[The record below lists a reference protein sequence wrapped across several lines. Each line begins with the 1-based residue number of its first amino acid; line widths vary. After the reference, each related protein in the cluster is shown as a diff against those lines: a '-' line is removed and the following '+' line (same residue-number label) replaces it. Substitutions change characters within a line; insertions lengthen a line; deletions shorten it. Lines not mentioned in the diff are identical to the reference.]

1 MAITVNLPPGL
12 QEQAEAAAA
21 SENCGLAEFVTAAV
35 REAVE
40 RRALAH
46 TPAVAESAA
55 RIAAQ
60 DREIL
65 DRLGS

>member
-12 QEQAEAAAA
+12 QEQAEIAAA
-21 SENCGLAEFVTAAV
+21 SEHCGLAEFVTVAV
-35 REAVE
+35 REAVD
-40 RRALAH
+40 RWAHAHAL
-46 TPAVAESAA
+46 AVAESAA
-55 RIAAQ
+55 RIALQ

>member
-12 QEQAEAAAA
+12 QERAETAAAA
-21 SENCGLAEFVTAAV
+21 EHCGLAEFVTAAV
-35 REAVE
+35 RDAVE
-40 RRALAH
+40 RWAHEHAL
-46 TPAVAESAA
+46 AVAESAA
-55 RIAAQ
+55 RIALQ

>member
-12 QEQAEAAAA
+12 QEQAEIAAA
-21 SENCGLAEFVTAAV
+21 SEHCSLAEFVAAAV
-35 REAVE
+35 HEAVQ
-40 RRALAH
+40 RWAH
-46 TPAVAESAA
+46 AHAQAVAESAA
-55 RIAAQ
+55 RIARQ

>member
-12 QEQAEAAAA
+12 QEQAEVAAA
-21 SENCGLAEFVTAAV
+21 SEHCSLAEFVTAAV
-35 REAVE
+35 REAVD
-40 RRALAH
+40 RRAHAH
-46 TPAVAESAA
+46 RLAVAEAAA